1 MTRTRQFLALLAG
14 GIGTAAALLG
24 APLAA
29 ADENGGGGANNPLL
43 PGCETVGGGE
53 GGQTEDCAS
62 PGSSSITASPSDL
75 GMMGGMIDGGF
86 GGFGGFGGW

>member
-43 PGCETVGGGE
+43 PGCETTGGSDVI

-62 PGSSSITASPSDL
+62 PGNSQNTATPNDL
-75 GMMGGMIDGGF
+75 GIMGAEVDEPMF
-86 GGFGGFGGW
+86 GFGGW